1 MNSKHKLSRKGDL
14 VDIKIARGV
23 TVDLISDQLF
33 GDTNL
38 YNLIEIAE
46 ELGLDTDPDRVSEEI
61 VEFAHKNS

>member
-1 MNSKHKLSRKGDL
+1 MNSKIARNGNL
-14 VDIKIARGV
+14 VDIKIGRGV
-23 TVDLISDQLF
+23 TVDLISDQLS

-46 ELGLDTDPDRVSEEI
+46 ELGLDTDPDRVSGEI